1 MPDPT
6 LTEIA
11 AEIRKH
17 APGALPTS
25 IYDGGKHL
33 WTRCAT
39 NPESFALLPDDT
51 ASHVLGFAMVMDC
64 RADRFAPC
72 DEGWIVHRRIINIP
86 SDSTHESQPFF
97 DPDHGGDP
105 LLSLYAAWRWARG
118 SSENARNQ
126 ACASLGCP
134 HEKPLESHR
143 NPTGTPNE
151 GTGGV

>member
-51 ASHVLGFAMVMDC
+51 ARHVLIAAMVVGGGIS
-64 RADRFAPC
+64 RFEEPH
-72 DEGWIVHRRIINIP
+72 GWTAQIEEPLSVTAEHFL
-86 SDSTHESQPFF
+86 DS
-97 DPDHGGDP
+97 DHGGDP

-118 SSENARNQ
+118 IE
-126 ACASLGCP
+126 
-134 HEKPLESHR
+134 
-143 NPTGTPNE
+143 
-151 GTGGV
+151 